1 MDQIAYDEIVSVLA
15 MFGRPDLIQEF
26 KDNVSVD
33 EDYVPKLTRRD
44 SLSDSELHAVRA
56 EFEPRWN
63 GSNRVRTWV
72 ASAVS
77 LLFIILLLR
86 Q

>member
-33 EDYVPKLTRRD
+33 EDYVPKFIRR
-44 SLSDSELHAVRA
+44 SDRDWET
-56 EFEPRWN
+56 P
-63 GSNRVRTWV
+63 
-72 ASAVS
+72 
-77 LLFIILLLR
+77 
-86 Q
+86 

>member
-33 EDYVPKLTRRD
+33 EDYVPKFTRRD
-44 SLSDSELHAVRA
+44 SLSDSE
-56 EFEPRWN
+56 
-63 GSNRVRTWV
+63 GSACSESDYEVEMD
-72 ASAVS
+72 ADGFQS
-77 LLFIILLLR
+77 LK
-86 Q
+86 

>member
-33 EDYVPKLTRRD
+33 EDYVPKFIRRD
-44 SLSDSELHAVRA
+44 SLSNSE
-56 EFEPRWN
+56 
-63 GSNRVRTWV
+63 GSACSESDYEVEIDDEGFQ
-72 ASAVS
+72 S
-77 LLFIILLLR
+77 LK
-86 Q
+86 